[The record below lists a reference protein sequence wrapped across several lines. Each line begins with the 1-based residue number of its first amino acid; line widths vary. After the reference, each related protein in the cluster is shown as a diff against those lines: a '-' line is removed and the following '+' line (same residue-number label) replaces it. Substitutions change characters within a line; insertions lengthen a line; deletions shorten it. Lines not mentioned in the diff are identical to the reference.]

1 MDNKDT
7 DLYLKNELIYETVK
21 RYVENLEKVQ
31 KEVKYISTKMRATS
45 ETEWGGTGRE
55 GFETA
60 LNKWLESAY
69 TVEKEIDVYKNI
81 IDDLLKDSADL
92 FKQEKN
98 ITDDME

>member
-1 MDNKDT
+1 MRLNG
-7 DLYLKNELIYETVK
+7 V
-21 RYVENLEKVQ
+21 VQ
-31 KEVKYISTKMRATS
+31 
-45 ETEWGGTGRE
+45 E